1 MSENPSW
8 RQNFFCLFFKICFGG
23 IYFLFFR
30 TFTKIK
36 SGAKYVGIFMTILST
51 SDFANNEDQ
60 TEIFHSFTMHA
71 VSSDTIKMKK
81 KTLCM
86 NFL

>member
-1 MSENPSW
+1 MSENPSG
-8 RQNFFCLFFKICFGG
+8 RQNFFCLFFLNMFWGDF
-23 IYFLFFR
+23 FLFFR

-36 SGAKYVGIFMTILST
+36 SGAKYVGIFMTIVST

-60 TEIFHSFTMHA
+60 AEIFHSFTMHA

-81 KTLCM
+81 KL
-86 NFL
+86 FA